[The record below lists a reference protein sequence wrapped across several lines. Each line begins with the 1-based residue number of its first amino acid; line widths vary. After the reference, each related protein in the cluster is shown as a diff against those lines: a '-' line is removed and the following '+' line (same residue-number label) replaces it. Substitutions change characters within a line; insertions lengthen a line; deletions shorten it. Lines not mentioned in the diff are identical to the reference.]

1 MTAGS
6 ILSSVVGAP
15 VSGGGAAV
23 ADGTPVSRL
32 ATSTSSARSAVEPRA
47 ADIGILLDITWI
59 WLPGSCARGG
69 EGRPVAKGVGTVR
82 PPQTSRAPWHP
93 VGGGSMDPG
102 WRAPGRWRETDTS
115 PDGTE
120 GRAPDAGA
128 DRTDRGAGVG
138 VRRAG

>member
-1 MTAGS
+1 
-6 ILSSVVGAP
+6 
-15 VSGGGAAV
+15 
-23 ADGTPVSRL
+23 
-32 ATSTSSARSAVEPRA
+32 A

-102 WRAPGRWRETDTS
+102 WRVPGRWRETDTS

-138 VRRAG
+138 VRRAGPARGGRCRRARRGRRRLPRDGAARADG